1 MMHGDMKWHRG
12 RGKGRKRLESRRSIM
27 PELVRVDGR
36 RGVGVEK
43 VVRYKT
49 ARTTEVG
56 GGAEREKVLLKQ

>member
-1 MMHGDMKWHRG
+1 
-12 RGKGRKRLESRRSIM
+12 M